1 MNYIVIHGIVL
12 HTIFKYPQKL
22 RKHHKPVIPVTISYA
37 ESRPRYEYKYV
48 RNNYTMTFAENHT
61 LFAKKQLKRDSYDQF
76 QKHKH
81 NILKS

>member
-22 RKHHKPVIPVTISYA
+22 RKHHKPVIFTNTLTISYA

-61 LFAKKQLKRDSYDQF
+61 LFAKK
-76 QKHKH
+76 
-81 NILKS
+81 